1 MSSGAIRHS
10 GASEAEAILARVRQ
24 AEPRSTARRLFDT
37 IGPFVAIGA
46 VLLGWE
52 ITVRSDA
59 VIDFLLPSIAVVATR
74 IFEDVI
80 TGRFFEN
87 LVLTVYRALIG
98 FSLSA
103 IVGVTIGILI
113 SQFRPVRWF
122 FDPVV
127 SLFLPMPKVALIPIF
142 ILWFDL
148 FDVSKVMMVMV
159 STIFTVIIAT
169 WSGTRGV
176 ERELLW
182 SARSL
187 GASERAVLLQVILP
201 ASLPQIITGLQITL
215 PVSMIVTLV
224 TEMAMGGGGL
234 GDALLQA
241 ARYADSPGV
250 FAGVLEIA
258 ATGFCI
264 LKVMDIVR
272 RRLLRWH
279 QETQKRG

>member
-1 MSSGAIRHS
+1 MSSGAIRQS
-10 GASEAEAILARVRQ
+10 GSGEAEAILARVRQ
-24 AEPRSTARRLFDT
+24 AEPRSTARRLFDA
-37 IGPFVAIGA
+37 IGPFVAITA

-59 VIDFLLPSIAVVATR
+59 VIDFLLPSIGVVSTR

-103 IVGVTIGILI
+103 MVGITIGILI
-113 SQFRPVRWF
+113 SQVRIVRWF

-159 STIFTVIIAT
+159 STMFTVIIAT
-169 WSGTRGV
+169 WSGTRSV

-187 GASERAVLLQVILP
+187 GASERAVLVQVILP
-201 ASLPQIITGLQITL
+201 GALPQIITGLQITL

-264 LKVMDIVR
+264 IKVMDIAR

>member
-1 MSSGAIRHS
+1 MSSGAIRQS

-24 AEPRSTARRLFDT
+24 AEPRSTARRLFDA
-37 IGPFVAIGA
+37 IGPFVAITA

-59 VIDFLLPSIAVVATR
+59 VIDFLLPSIGVVTSR

-103 IVGVTIGILI
+103 MVGITIGILI
-113 SQFRPVRWF
+113 SQVRLVRWF

-159 STIFTVIIAT
+159 STMFTVIIAT
-169 WSGTRGV
+169 WSGTRSV

-187 GASERAVLLQVILP
+187 GASERAVLVQVILP
-201 ASLPQIITGLQITL
+201 GALPQIITGLQITL

-264 LKVMDIVR
+264 IRVMDISR